1 MGLGRRCRES
11 LFVMGTA
18 KHELIILV
26 FLLFSLLVFEY
37 DDHRKLHALPS
48 RHDFYASY
56 ASYTGS
62 LL

>member
-18 KHELIILV
+18 KHELINLV
-26 FLLFSLLVFEY
+26 FCYSLCLFLSMTTIENLTLC
-37 DDHRKLHALPS
+37 LA
-48 RHDFYASY
+48 RHDVYASY